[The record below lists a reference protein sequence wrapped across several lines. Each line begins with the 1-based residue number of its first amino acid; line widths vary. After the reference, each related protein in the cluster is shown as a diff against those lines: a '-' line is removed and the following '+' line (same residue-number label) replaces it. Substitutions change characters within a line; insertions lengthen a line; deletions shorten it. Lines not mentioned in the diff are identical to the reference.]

1 MKTVTIYTNGGKNRY
16 AVLPVMPFCRLL
28 AGQPQNMA
36 DRPRRTR
43 AAR

>member
-1 MKTVTIYTNGGKNRY
+1 MKAVTIYTDGDKNRC
-16 AVLPVMPFCRLL
+16 AVLPVMPFCWPL

-36 DRPRRTR
+36 DRPRRTG

>member
-1 MKTVTIYTNGGKNRY
+1 MKTVTIYTDGGKTAMRFY
-16 AVLPVMPFCRLL
+16 LVMPFCWPL

-36 DRPRRTR
+36 DRLRRTG